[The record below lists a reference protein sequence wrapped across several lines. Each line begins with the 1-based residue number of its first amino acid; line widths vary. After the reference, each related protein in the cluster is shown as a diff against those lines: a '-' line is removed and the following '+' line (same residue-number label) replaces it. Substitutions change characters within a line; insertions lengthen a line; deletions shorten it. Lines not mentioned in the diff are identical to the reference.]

1 MADKK
6 LLSIGHGYVASALA
20 EHLRP
25 ESWCI
30 TGTTRSTE
38 RAEAIRSAGDDAL
51 LWPGDDLAAAFA
63 QASHVLISVLP
74 DDDGCPVRRALPPGM
89 NPQWVGYLSTTGVYG
104 DAGGAW
110 VDEDTPVNPDS
121 PRGAARAKAE
131 ADWLATGL
139 PVHVFRLTGI
149 YGPDRSAFERVQ
161 APNARRIIK
170 PGQVFCRIHVD
181 DIVTALAAS
190 MRRPMPG
197 AIWNMADNLPAP
209 PQDVMTEAARLLGIA
224 PPPEVPFELADM
236 SPMARSFY
244 SASKRVD
251 GSRIRADLGIALRH
265 PDYRAGLR
273 AILDDKA

>member
-25 ESWCI
+25 EGWRI
-30 TGTTRSTE
+30 IGTTRNAE
-38 RAEAIRSAGDDAL
+38 RAAAIRSAGDDAL
-51 LWPGDDLAAAFA
+51 LWPGGDLGAAFA
-63 QASHVLISVLP
+63 QASHVLISVPP
-74 DDDGCPVRRALPPGM
+74 DDDGCPVRRALPPGI
-89 NPQWVGYLSTTGVYG
+89 NLEWVGYLSTTGVYG

-110 VDEDTPVNPDS
+110 IDEDTPVNPDS
-121 PRGAARAKAE
+121 KRGVARAQAE
-131 ADWLATGL
+131 ADWLKTNL
-139 PVHVFRLTGI
+139 PMHVFRLTGI
-149 YGPDRSAFERVQ
+149 YGPGRSAFDRVR

-170 PGQVFCRIHVD
+170 SGQVFCRIHVD

-190 MRRPMPG
+190 MQRPMSG
-197 AIWNMADNLPAP
+197 AIWNMADELPAP
-209 PQDVMTEAARLLGIA
+209 PQDVMTEAAHLLGIA

-251 GSRIRADLGIALRH
+251 GSRIRADLGITLRH